1 MYKFMNLRNLERNKT
16 RSLKSQLKFTFNTN
30 CLCINKKLLI
40 MLILRFLENKASDKF
55 VSEIRMLDLEDRVAE
70 TWKGSLR
77 HGDDIDWLGGHSA
90 NQEQEAET
98 SCVCVCTKRVCV
110 SLKYRRCVL

>member
-90 NQEQEAET
+90 NQEALE
-98 SCVCVCTKRVCV
+98 V
-110 SLKYRRCVL
+110 SLRAHGCSALLP